1 MHINTNLS
9 KTHVVPS
16 KTGVYSL
23 CQLIKLKKIESAE
36 CFIQTKIADERTVL
50 VLSKISLKRAH
61 TYSQCLT
68 KILLK
73 Y

>member
-1 MHINTNLS
+1 MPVDQT
-9 KTHVVPS
+9 
-16 KTGVYSL
+16 
-23 CQLIKLKKIESAE
+23 KKIESAE

>member
-1 MHINTNLS
+1 MPIDQT
-9 KTHVVPS
+9 
-16 KTGVYSL
+16 
-23 CQLIKLKKIESAE
+23 KKIGSTE
-36 CFIQTKIADERTVL
+36 CFIETEIADERTVL